1 MKNKTNKSNLI
12 PQSATV
18 TLPAG
23 EYYTLINFAERLI
36 KDRNVQLDALGVTI
50 KDGRVRIKR
59 SDIIPY
65 AQDIRARVV
74 ELLVQNDAAME
85 ALVNCNEYRF
95 QADNIYL
102 TDYSWQG
109 PDLREEFP
117 EFGKA
122 WQAATIRLNNRAA
135 AELMGEDAD
144 ETTQE
149 G

>member
-12 PQSATV
+12 PAAATV
-18 TLPAG
+18 TLPAS
-23 EYYTLINFAERLI
+23 EYYTLIQLAERLI
-36 KDRNVQLDALGVTI
+36 KDRNVQLDAI
-50 KDGRVRIKR
+50 KVLIEDGRVRIKK

-65 AQDIRARVV
+65 EQDIRSRVV
-74 ELLVQNDAAME
+74 ELLVQNDDAME
-85 ALVNCNEYRF
+85 TLVNCNEYRF

-135 AELMGEDAD
+135 AKLVEASD

>member
-12 PQSATV
+12 PSTATV

-23 EYYTLINFAERLI
+23 EYYALINLAERLI
-36 KDRNVQLDALGVTI
+36 KDRNAQLDAI
-50 KDGRVRIKR
+50 KVLIEDGRVRIKT

-65 AQDIRARVV
+65 EQDIRSRVV
-74 ELLVQNDAAME
+74 ELLVQNDDAME
-85 ALVNCNEYRF
+85 TLVNCNEYRF

-135 AELMGEDAD
+135 AELVEDSD
-144 ETTQE
+144 EATQE
-149 G
+149 S

>member
-12 PQSATV
+12 PSTATV

-23 EYYTLINFAERLI
+23 EYYALINLAERLI
-36 KDRNVQLDALGVTI
+36 KDRNVQLDAI
-50 KDGRVRIKR
+50 KVLIEDGRVRIKT

-65 AQDIRARVV
+65 EQDIRSRVV
-74 ELLVQNDAAME
+74 ELLVQNDDAME
-85 ALVNCNEYRF
+85 TLVNCNEYRF

-135 AELMGEDAD
+135 AELAEDSD
-144 ETTQE
+144 EATQE

>member
-12 PQSATV
+12 PSTATV

-23 EYYTLINFAERLI
+23 EYYALINLAERLI
-36 KDRNVQLDALGVTI
+36 KDRNVQLDAI
-50 KDGRVRIKR
+50 KVLIEDGRVRIKK

-65 AQDIRARVV
+65 EQDIRSRVV
-74 ELLVQNDAAME
+74 ELLVQNDDAME
-85 ALVNCNEYRF
+85 TLVNCSEYRF

-135 AELMGEDAD
+135 AELVEASD
-144 ETTQE
+144 EATQE

>member
-1 MKNKTNKSNLI
+1 MKTKTNKSNLI
-12 PQSATV
+12 PAAATV
-18 TLPAG
+18 TLPAS
-23 EYYTLINFAERLI
+23 EYYTLIQLAERLI
-36 KDRNVQLDALGVTI
+36 KDRNVQLDAI
-50 KDGRVRIKR
+50 KVLIEDGRVRIKK

-65 AQDIRARVV
+65 EQDIRSRVV
-74 ELLVQNDAAME
+74 ELLVQNDDAME
-85 ALVNCNEYRF
+85 TLVNCNEYRF

-109 PDLREEFP
+109 RDLREEFP

-135 AELMGEDAD
+135 AKLVEASD
-144 ETTQE
+144 EATQE

>member
-1 MKNKTNKSNLI
+1 MKVKTNKPNLI
-12 PQSATV
+12 PQAATV
-18 TLPAG
+18 TLPAS
-23 EYYTLINFAERLI
+23 EYYALVKLAEELV

-50 KDGRVRIKR
+50 EDGRVRIKR

-85 ALVNCNEYRF
+85 ALVNNNEYRF
-95 QADNIYL
+95 QADDL
-102 TDYSWQG
+102 HLSDYSWQG
-109 PDLREEFP
+109 RDLREEFP
-117 EFGKA
+117 EFGRA

-144 ETTQE
+144 EATQE

>member
-12 PQSATV
+12 PSTATV

-23 EYYTLINFAERLI
+23 EYYALINLAERLI
-36 KDRNVQLDALGVTI
+36 KDRNVQLDAI
-50 KDGRVRIKR
+50 KVLIEDGRVRIKK

-65 AQDIRARVV
+65 EQDIRSRVV
-74 ELLVQNDAAME
+74 ELLVQNDDAME
-85 ALVNCNEYRF
+85 TLVNCNEYRF

-109 PDLREEFP
+109 QDLREEFP

-135 AELMGEDAD
+135 AELVEDSD
-144 ETTQE
+144 EATQE
-149 G
+149 S

>member
-12 PQSATV
+12 PSTATV

-23 EYYTLINFAERLI
+23 EYYALINLAERLI
-36 KDRNVQLDALGVTI
+36 KDRNVQLDAI
-50 KDGRVRIKR
+50 KVLIEDGRVRIKT

-65 AQDIRARVV
+65 EQDIRSRVV
-74 ELLVQNDAAME
+74 ELLVQNDDAME
-85 ALVNCNEYRF
+85 TLVNCNEYRF

-135 AELMGEDAD
+135 AKLVEASD

>member
-12 PQSATV
+12 PSTATV

-23 EYYTLINFAERLI
+23 EYYALINLAERLI
-36 KDRNVQLDALGVTI
+36 KDRNVQLDAI
-50 KDGRVRIKR
+50 KVLIEDGRVRIKK

-65 AQDIRARVV
+65 EQDIRSRVV
-74 ELLVQNDAAME
+74 ELLVQNDDAME
-85 ALVNCNEYRF
+85 TLVNCNEYRF

-135 AELMGEDAD
+135 AELVEDSD
-144 ETTQE
+144 EAIQE